1 METSDIA
8 LQTFD
13 SGIWRIFSC
22 PRPAALF
29 RVSRL
34 RHEVTLS
41 HTMLIITMLLY
52 CLRVQILV
60 TSVSQSV
67 STAELIWICE
77 STWWCCWEHAVVLAC
92 WASVLSSW
100 QIGSGSVLE
109 HIPALESGLAH
120 FIFLAPCCQWIL
132 FLWVFCSALV
142 GTIGLKSRQCCP
154 LDNSRNYRV

>member
-13 SGIWRIFSC
+13 SVFKRWICFVSGLQTLDFRRMSRIWRIFFSSEFVLSSA
-22 PRPAALF
+22 RPAALF

-67 STAELIWICE
+67 STAELIWI
-77 STWWCCWEHAVVLAC
+77 WCEHAVVLVC

-100 QIGSGSVLE
+100 QIGLGSVLE
-109 HIPALESGLAH
+109 QERTEQSCIELELVA
-120 FIFLAPCCQWIL
+120 FQLIL
-132 FLWVFCSALV
+132 KLCSNER
-142 GTIGLKSRQCCP
+142 TERKI
-154 LDNSRNYRV
+154 